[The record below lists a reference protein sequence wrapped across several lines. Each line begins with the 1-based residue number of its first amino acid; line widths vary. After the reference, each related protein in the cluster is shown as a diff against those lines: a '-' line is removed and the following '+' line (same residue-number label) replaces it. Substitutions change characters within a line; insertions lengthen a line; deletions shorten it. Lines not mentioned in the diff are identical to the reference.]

1 MRSGIESA
9 LGPVSTAAAVFGC
22 WQVGTPQRQ
31 HVVAEAIAD
40 AWRGRPWP
48 GPGLRSYAVLAADD
62 GTTLLHFSQVDDL
75 DDVPAQDLTWKQQV
89 DAAVPGIERTGV
101 TAGVLRRSTPAYG
114 PAAEAACA
122 VLVTRIFDG
131 PDAERANRLVD
142 AMFESSAGTPPA
154 KGLLSAH
161 FYVSPDG
168 TKVFNYALWISA
180 DAHRQAIEK
189 RPAELE
195 ANAQWQRVHAYPGLL
210 STSFQ
215 RFRPLL
221 RLAPTTR
228 S

>member
-1 MRSGIESA
+1 MRTGVASV
-9 LGPVSTAAAVFGC
+9 LGQVSTPAAVFGS

-31 HVVAEAIAD
+31 HAVAEAIAG
-40 AWRGRPWP
+40 AWRRRPWP

-75 DDVPAQDLTWKQQV
+75 EDVPAQDLTWKQEV

-101 TAGVLRRSTPAYG
+101 SAGVLRRSTPAYG

-142 AMFESSAGTPPA
+142 AMFESSAETPA
-154 KGLLSAH
+154 AEGLLSAH

-168 TKVFNYALWISA
+168 ATVLNYALWASA
-180 DAHRQAIEK
+180 DAHRQAIEN

-195 ANAQWQRVHAYPGLL
+195 ANAQWQQAHACPGLL

-221 RLAPTTR
+221 RLAPTAR
-228 S
+228 